1 MCIQNKPIVTSLAS
15 ARRLRGRQQG
25 GAMNRQVILAIV
37 VFAIATI
44 LGYLAGEFFL

>member
-1 MCIQNKPIVTSLAS
+1 VTLPDPV
-15 ARRLRGRQQG
+15 RRLRGRRQG

-44 LGYLAGEFFL
+44 LGYLAGEFFF